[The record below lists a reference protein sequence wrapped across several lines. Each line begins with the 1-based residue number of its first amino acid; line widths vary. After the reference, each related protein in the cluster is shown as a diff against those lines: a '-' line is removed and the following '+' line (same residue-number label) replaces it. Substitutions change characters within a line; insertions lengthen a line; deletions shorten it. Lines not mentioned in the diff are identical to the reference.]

1 MSSINEVQ
9 NAAAKADVDVEAL
22 GSQSEVAVSAK
33 RRRFAKLA
41 FGAPVLMTLASRPV
55 LAGQCLS
62 NMMSGNL
69 SDPNRGQC
77 VTGLSPGGWGEPGGR
92 IQAYSTVGAW
102 TAVGLSYGTY
112 NTNSRRTNQY
122 NSYDGGS
129 TLADVPGVLNKDGLL
144 STKLLREVLAKDPSS
159 HQLTRHLVCAYLNSC
174 LSELPGSSFH
184 YILTKAQVIGLA
196 NGTTTYPSAFSNLQ
210 SFLGSTWT

>member
-1 MSSINEVQ
+1 MSSINKVQ
-9 NAAAKADVDVEAL
+9 NAAATDNVDVEAL
-22 GSQSEVAVSAK
+22 GFQSEVAVSAK

-55 LAGQCLS
+55 FAGQCLS

-77 VTGLSPGGWGEPGGR
+77 ETGLSPGGWGQPGGKIR
-92 IQAYSTVGAW
+92 TYSTVSAW
-102 TAVGLSYGTY
+102 TAVGLNYGTY
-112 NTNSRRTNQY
+112 NASCRHTNK
-122 NSYDGGS
+122 YDCYQDGS

-144 STKLLREVLAKDPSS
+144 PTKLLREVLAKDPSS
-159 HQLTRHLVCAYLNSC
+159 HQLTRHLVCAYLNAC

-196 NGTTTYPSAFSNLQ
+196 NGTTTYPPAFSNLQ